1 MELALYHP
9 RHGFYTSGRARLG
22 REGDYFTNVSVGAAF
37 ARLLALQFTEMWR
50 ALGRPSP
57 FLLVEQGA
65 HHGDFARDVL
75 QWSAS
80 EVPEFFES
88 LQYCVLEPAEILRER
103 QRETLK
109 EFAARVTWKDS
120 LDQLEPFC
128 GTFFS
133 NELIDALP
141 VHLLSHSDAEGWK
154 ERRIRE
160 NNDGFEFV
168 SGSFAAAE
176 LAARVATL
184 PRVAG
189 SYETELSL
197 AAPKWMKAASSRIAR
212 GFFVA
217 IDYGYTREQY
227 YSEDRRTGTLQVRR
241 GHQLLATP
249 LENIGEAD
257 ITAHV
262 DWTSI
267 MEAGAEAGLRLLGL
281 TDQHHFL
288 TGILS
293 ANPEFLEKADAKTRR
308 QIQTLIHPEML
319 GRSFQALVM
328 SGGLETRPTI
338 AGLKF
343 AGVV

>member
-37 ARLLALQFTEMWR
+37 ARLLALQFTEMWH
-50 ALGRPSP
+50 ALDRPSP

-80 EVPEFFES
+80 EAPDFFEM
-88 LQYCVLEPAEILRER
+88 LRYCVVEPAEILRER

-109 EFAARVTWKDS
+109 EFDAQVTWKDS
-120 LDQLEPFC
+120 PDQLEPFC
-128 GTFFS
+128 GVFFS

-141 VHLLSHSDAEGWK
+141 VHLLSSSDAEGWK

-160 NNDGFEFV
+160 NDNGFEFV
-168 SGSFAAAE
+168 SESFSE
-176 LAARVATL
+176 SEVFARAVAL

-189 SYETELSL
+189 SYETELSV
-197 AAPKWMKAASSRIAR
+197 AAPNWMKTASSRIAR

-217 IDYGYTREQY
+217 VDYGYTREQY
-227 YSEDRRTGTLQVRR
+227 YSEERRTGTLQVRR
-241 GHQLLATP
+241 GHQLLTTP
-249 LENIGEAD
+249 LEAIGRAD

-267 MEAGAEAGLRLLGL
+267 MEAGEEAGLRLLGL
-281 TDQHHFL
+281 TDQYHFL

-293 ANPEFLEKADAKTRR
+293 ANPEFVDKADAKTRR

-319 GRSFQALVM
+319 GRTFQTLVM

-343 AGVV
+343 AGVG